1 MTRPA
6 TRKERKSRYLIL
18 GFSLD
23 TAYDGQQNAPPEIV
37 CTTGFNSARI
47 LAVDL
52 LYQEPPADKNL
63 GQWRLAIEV
72 NSNDRSTARRVF
84 SGFEA
89 LFTHV
94 YHGHIDNLAIEPLPA
109 GVMKGRRI
117 RLARFISSA
126 RLQAQATG
134 AFPLQ
139 RSADSRITSFF
150 QTAHEINAFV
160 LYQLPTVLHSDAL
173 FSACTF
179 FQSCCSEYAFV
190 GGSASN
196 ILRRKRKVAD
206 LERERQS
213 LEAIILN
220 SFRVVEAI
228 VGEPGKD
235 RDKFRKRMADRG
247 LNFDERVGF
256 RGSRRKAFGEE
267 IYRLQE
273 LRDSTSAHGIR
284 RRKDPVTFFEAMWA
298 QHLAESLLHQ
308 AIWQECCRA
317 GRPNGTLEELTYLL
331 NLMYPLCADSGWLT
345 RSFTEL
351 EGKSPIRASM
361 EPGGPAKVQGLAEVL
376 SRQAATMPKP
386 QVFDFIPLNRKLQP
400 D

>member
-1 MTRPA
+1 MTQPA
-6 TRKERKSRYLIL
+6 TRKGGKSRYLIL

-23 TAYDGQQNAPPEIV
+23 TAFDGQQNAPPKVV
-37 CTTGFNSARI
+37 CTTGFSSARI
-47 LAVDL
+47 LAFDL
-52 LYQEPPADKNL
+52 PYEEPPAEKNL

-72 NSNDRSTARRVF
+72 NLKDSSAARRVF

-89 LFTHV
+89 LLTRV
-94 YHGHIDNLAIEPLPA
+94 YHGLIDDLAMEPLPT

-126 RLQAQATG
+126 GQRAQATG
-134 AFPLQ
+134 VFSFQ
-139 RSADSRITSFF
+139 RSADSRIRSYF
-150 QTAHEINAFV
+150 QTAHGVNAFV
-160 LYQLPTVLHSDAL
+160 LYQLPTVLQSEAL
-173 FSACTF
+173 FSACSF

-190 GGSASN
+190 GDSISDA
-196 ILRRKRKVAD
+196 LRRRRKVAD

-213 LEAIILN
+213 LEAVVLN

-235 RDKFRKRMADRG
+235 RDKFRKRMATKG
-247 LNFDERVGF
+247 LDFDERVGF

-284 RRKDPVTFFEAMWA
+284 RRKHPVTFFEAMRA

-308 AIWQECCRA
+308 VLWQECCRT
-317 GRPNGTLEELTYLL
+317 GRPYGTPEELAYLL
-331 NLMYPLCADSGWLT
+331 ELMYPFCADSGWLT
-345 RSFTEL
+345 RAFTEL
-351 EGKSPIRASM
+351 EGKTPIQASM
-361 EPGGPAKVQGLAEVL
+361 EPGGPAKVQRLAEVL
-376 SRQAATMPKP
+376 SRQTPRMPKP
-386 QVFDFIPLNRKLQP
+386 QVFDFIPPNRKLQP
-400 D
+400 H